1 MCMYVHMYLS
11 VNPFSFAYTP
21 IKHLFPPLHSTILV
35 IINNTILL
43 HSLVKYH
50 LIWSTWSLLFYTWSS
65 FHCQNTLVLWFSS
78 LLTQSF
84 SVHGFLLF
92 SFAICLLGN
101 WRDRLSVLQCL
112 PEPGF
117 CRLQA
122 LSASQVPSCSVSV
135 TCWLR
140 LGDGRFMKEARNVRS
155 SFSLWC

>member
-1 MCMYVHMYLS
+1 MIELILLS
-11 VNPFSFAYTP
+11 VIVVFVSCFNWHPH
-21 IKHLFPPLHSTILV
+21 KVH
-35 IINNTILL
+35 
-43 HSLVKYH
+43 
-50 LIWSTWSLLFYTWSS
+50 TWLG
-65 FHCQNTLVLWFSS
+65 
-78 LLTQSF
+78 LTDVSP
-84 SVHGFLLF
+84 VHGFLLF

-155 SFSLWC
+155 SFSL